1 MSPDLRRHPG
11 EATAESFRAFARGQA
26 AGWSPTYERL
36 AYAVAQDERVL
47 GLLDGLPEDKRQPNL
62 LLGVGR
68 LLGAP
73 VDDPD
78 AFPRW
83 VVTRWAD
90 VEREVRGRST
100 QTNEAARCATLLPSL
115 LSLPGPLALLEVG
128 ASAGLCL
135 YPDRYRY
142 DYGDGVVG
150 DGDGPVLGCRWIG
163 DGTPP
168 ATRPEV
174 VWRAGLDLNPL
185 DVTDPDHLRWLDCLV
200 WPEHDERRDRLHAA
214 ARVVAEDPPLLVT
227 GDLVADLPA
236 LAGRAPEGA
245 TLVVLHTAVLAYV
258 DAPTRAAFV
267 DTVRELGAHW
277 LANEAPSLLAGL
289 LPVPPS
295 PPADGP
301 LPFLTALDGIPI
313 GWSGPHGQSYRPL
326 T

>member
-1 MSPDLRRHPG
+1 M
-11 EATAESFRAFARGQA
+11 
-26 AGWSPTYERL
+26 
-36 AYAVAQDERVL
+36 
-47 GLLDGLPEDKRQPNL
+47 
-62 LLGVGR
+62 
-68 LLGAP
+68 
-73 VDDPD
+73 
-78 AFPRW
+78 
-83 VVTRWAD
+83 
-90 VEREVRGRST
+90 
-100 QTNEAARCATLLPSL
+100 
-115 LSLPGPLALLEVG
+115 G

-163 DGTPP
+163 DGTQP
-168 ATRPEV
+168 AIRPEV
-174 VWRAGLDLNPL
+174 VWRAGLDLHPL